1 MLSEE
6 ALILL
11 AGLGALGLV
20 ALGVLELLW
29 PVRPTHPRRVEEP
42 VLPPPAPPLP
52 LSLPSPSPPPPPRRW
67 RSNRPRHARDGTRS
81 PYRRREHG
89 EPAIALEAEPVSAP
103 PREMAVAPLR
113 RSVASE
119 AAAVESAAEPV
130 VDITGA
136 VDRCFALY
144 QQRAYPEAVGT
155 ASAAIA
161 TSTAAGRAD
170 EVARL
175 WSIVALAQ
183 QAMEDRA
190 SARAALECAI
200 RTAPEAERP
209 AYERQLAALASQVA
223 QLLVAQAEG
232 ARGPSSEAD
241 LGMLR
246 EALDWLERGSVA
258 ADNGLRELASDVQ
271 RRLWPAYERVVTAL
285 VQRQE
290 YRAARELLR
299 EALDDPR
306 FPAAR
311 AETFRELFSGTYGG
325 EIGQLTAQAIR
336 SMQDARE
343 AEALGALERAEELLD
358 TIHDEALPPK
368 RREEV
373 DRRLWWGYKKLG
385 RRRAQAGEYE
395 AAAEALA
402 HALRFAGVGTDRQA
416 DTRAA
421 LVRALEGLVEKRAL
435 AIRELAESGD
445 REAAVV
451 QSDRLWTRLRAAVAD
466 GLTEDDLAV
475 AFAKAQRVFA
485 EVGVRR

>member
-1 MLSEE
+1 VLSEE
-6 ALILL
+6 ALIVLG
-11 AGLGALGLV
+11 GLGALGLV
-20 ALGVLELLW
+20 ALGILELLW
-29 PVRPTHPRRVEEP
+29 PARPKHPSRAAVPPEE
-42 VLPPPAPPLP
+42 VLLPAAPPP
-52 LSLPSPSPPPPPRRW
+52 SPPRRW
-67 RSNRPRHARDGTRS
+67 RSNRPRHAKDGTRS
-81 PYRRREHG
+81 SYRRREDK
-89 EPAIALEAEPVSAP
+89 EPAPAFETEPVSAAP
-103 PREMAVAPLR
+103 PREIAVVPPGL
-113 RSVASE
+113 SASE
-119 AAAVESAAEPV
+119 SAVVGSSVVAVEPETDV
-130 VDITGA
+130 TGA
-136 VDRCFALY
+136 VDRCFSLY

-155 ASAAIA
+155 ATAAIA
-161 TSTAAGRAD
+161 ASAPAGRAA

-175 WSIVALAQ
+175 WSIVALAH

-190 SARAALECAI
+190 SARVALESAI
-200 RTAPEAERP
+200 RTAPDAERP
-209 AYERQLAALASQVA
+209 AYERQLATLASHVA

-232 ARGPSSEAD
+232 VRGPSSEGD
-241 LGMLR
+241 LGLLR
-246 EALDWLERGSVA
+246 EALDWLARGA
-258 ADNGLRELASDVQ
+258 AAAPADSGLRELASDVE
-271 RRLWPAYERVVTAL
+271 RRLWPAYERVVMAL

-290 YRAARELLR
+290 YRAARALLR

-306 FPAAR
+306 FPGAR

-343 AEALGALERAEELLD
+343 TEALAALERAEELLA

-385 RRRAQAGEYE
+385 RRRAQAGEHE
-395 AAAEALA
+395 AAAEALF

-416 DTRAA
+416 ETRAA

-451 QSDRLWTRLRAAVAD
+451 QSDRLWTRLRGAVAE
-466 GLTEDDLAV
+466 GLTEEDLAV
-475 AFAKAQRVFA
+475 AFAKAQRVLT
-485 EVGVRR
+485 EVGVRP